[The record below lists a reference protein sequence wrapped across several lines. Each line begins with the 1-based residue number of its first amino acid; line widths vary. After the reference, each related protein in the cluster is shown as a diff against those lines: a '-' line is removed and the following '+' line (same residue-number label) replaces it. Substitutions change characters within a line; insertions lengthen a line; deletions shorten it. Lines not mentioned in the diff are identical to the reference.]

1 LTSPI
6 QLDVTAI
13 SAYIDEDFELN
24 TYQWSLFEGIVERL
38 NEEVEAAGGKLLVML
53 LPFIINP
60 REIETMTGGTF
71 ERRFET
77 PAGLVTIRS
86 AEPRERLAK
95 LSQRLDIPLLD
106 PTQDF
111 IDFISENELLEA
123 TWPDATGRHFSE
135 VVHRFLADWLNDHS
149 EGWAPA
155 GQEFSLHPR
164 STIVRLRTQALD
176 RLPTP
181 RLGAP
186 PTASPRFRRRPRC
199 S

>member
-1 LTSPI
+1 MTSPI

-38 NEEVEAAGGKLLVML
+38 NEKVEAAGGNLLVML
-53 LPFIINP
+53 LPIIFNP

-95 LSQRLDIPLLD
+95 LSQRLDI
-106 PTQDF
+106 
-111 IDFISENELLEA
+111 
-123 TWPDATGRHFSE
+123 HFS
-135 VVHRFLADWLNDHS
+135 
-149 EGWAPA
+149 
-155 GQEFSLHPR
+155 
-164 STIVRLRTQALD
+164 T
-176 RLPTP
+176 
-181 RLGAP
+181 
-186 PTASPRFRRRPRC
+186 RPRI
-199 S
+199 SSISSRRTNSWRQPGLMPPADISPKWSTGS